1 MVLIQ
6 HTLTGRFYFLSQVC
20 ANVPNRETTDR
31 VLEVLKSADE
41 PLSASAI
48 QHRIATRSRDM
59 TTGII
64 RDVCKERIKS
74 DMVEAT
80 DDVPPAYRL
89 VDG

>member
-1 MVLIQ
+1 MCQ
-6 HTLTGRFYFLSQVC
+6 TEKQQTGFLT
-20 ANVPNRETTDR
+20 
-31 VLEVLKSADE
+31 ADE